1 MRKIFRCLAVAVALV
16 GFSQPAM
23 AQFDLGGALKGA
35 AKTYQ
40 ALTLSDEQVAAY
52 AKESIAY
59 MDSQNV
65 VCGPKD
71 PYTIRL
77 SKLTAGLTQAD
88 GVPLNFKVY
97 KTTDVNA
104 FACPDGSVR
113 VFSGIMDMMD
123 DNELLGII
131 GHEIGHVALHH
142 SKKQLKQE
150 LMNGALRDVLSAGNG
165 VVAALSASQLGA
177 IGESLMNAR
186 YSRKQ
191 ETQADDAGYDFLK
204 SNGKNPW
211 GMVSAFQKM
220 SQLEQQSGVRND
232 YLTKMFSDHP
242 DTQKRIK
249 HMTERCKKDKISIPA
264 K

>member
-1 MRKIFRCLAVAVALV
+1 MRKIFRCLAVAVALA

-23 AQFDLGGALKGA
+23 AQFDLGGALRGA

-40 ALTLSDEQVAAY
+40 ALTLSDEQVADY
-52 AKESIAY
+52 ARESIAY
-59 MDSQNV
+59 MDSQNE

-113 VFSGIMDMMD
+113 VFSGIMDIMD

-191 ETQADDAGYDFLK
+191 ETQADDAFPEDEPAGAAERRAERL
-204 SNGKNPW
+204 SHKNVFGPS
-211 GMVSAFQKM
+211 GHAEAHKAHDRALQKG
-220 SQLEQQSGVRND
+220 QSVHARQVIG
-232 YLTKMFSDHP
+232 L
-242 DTQKRIK
+242 
-249 HMTERCKKDKISIPA
+249 
-264 K
+264 